1 MYYFF
6 LMYYNEENANLTEFS
21 IYLNIRKTT
30 DQSKKN
36 FFLGSFFISRYLR
49 IPFLSND
56 VSSHEY
62 ATALLLS

>member
-6 LMYYNEENANLTEFS
+6 LMYYNEENANLTELS
-21 IYLNIRKTT
+21 IYFHIRKAI
-30 DQSKKN
+30 DQSKTKL
-36 FFLGSFFISRYLR
+36 FLGSFFIRRYLR